1 MKLTIQKATNSETR
15 AKIDA
20 AMKNGYLKYDNLSKG
35 KKRELIHIMA
45 VVLSTC
51 SPTIMEYV
59 MKCQM
64 GMIDAAFF
72 ELKDGTPVK
81 MYTLVWMYKF
91 FKQQVEIAKAN
102 GVTVQPVEEP
112 IILLI
117 LCCVPVYSYYMLCD
131 IYNKNVDATA
141 PRFA

>member
-1 MKLTIQKATNSETR
+1 MASARFVFQSDDKNKEKNKMKITIKKATKSETK

-35 KKRELIHIMA
+35 KKVELIHIMA

-72 ELKDGTPVK
+72 ELEDGTPVK
-81 MYTLVWMYKF
+81 MSAEKF
-91 FKQQVEIAKAN
+91 LEIFNIVMTAKDKA
-102 GVTVQPVEEP
+102 GFEWERV
-112 IILLI
+112 
-117 LCCVPVYSYYMLCD
+117 
-131 IYNKNVDATA
+131 A
-141 PRFA
+141 